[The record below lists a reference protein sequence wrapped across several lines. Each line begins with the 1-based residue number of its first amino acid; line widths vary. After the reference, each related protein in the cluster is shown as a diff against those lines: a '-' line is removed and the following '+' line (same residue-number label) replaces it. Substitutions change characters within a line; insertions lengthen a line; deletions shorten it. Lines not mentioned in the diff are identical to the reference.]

1 MMSEKDDYRHIYLY
15 SPTGIQIQ
23 QLTKGKFDV
32 TAFYGYDEAKKTVY
46 CQAAF
51 NSPTEKEI
59 YKVVNNKMTPLD
71 KRKGYHSALF
81 SNGFKYAIHSYSD
94 INTPNIYNVVD
105 NSGKIVR
112 NIEKQR
118 DRKSVV

>member
-1 MMSEKDDYRHIYLY
+1 
-15 SPTGIQIQ
+15 
-23 QLTKGKFDV
+23 
-32 TAFYGYDEAKKTVY
+32 
-46 CQAAF
+46 
-51 NSPTEKEI
+51 
-59 YKVVNNKMTPLD
+59 MTPLD

-112 NIEKQR
+112 NIEKNS
-118 DRKSVV
+118 DLSDKYRKQSSLPQKKLFSFTTSESTTLNKWIMRVSFMVGFCRYIG